1 MKWTLTRVKTQ
12 ESGSQVKRGSAG
24 TQRNANRGSKMSAA
38 NDLER
43 AMWKQL
49 VSLKRGIS
57 VN

>member
-12 ESGSQVKRGSAG
+12 ESGSQVERGSAG
-24 TQRNANRGSKMSAA
+24 TQRNANRGSKMSA